1 MDRAKRRKVTKLG
14 FLMYIGVIGA
24 MGYLMWNIH
33 DAGMLPEQYEL
44 AALCMM
50 ISLLLIEGIFFIKSR
65 MHREKGKRIGAGVVA
80 VLLGLCLFSGSV
92 YASLMLDKTQDVLRA
107 FAGKDGKSTENFDKP
122 FIMYLSGSDTR
133 SKTLKKSRSDV
144 NILMVMN
151 PTTNR
156 ILLLNTPRDYYIPN
170 AAGGGANDKLTH
182 CGLYGIEN
190 SMKSLGNF
198 YGVPVS
204 HYGQI
209 NFTGFER
216 LIDAL
221 GGITVDAPSDFTTYK
236 SNIHFTKGINQ
247 CNGKMALAYARERHA
262 FATGDN
268 ARGEHQME
276 VITAMVKKASDNKLS
291 LIANYGNILNSLE
304 GTFVTDYSDGDL
316 SALIKTFL
324 NGAGK
329 WKIER
334 YAVTGTGGKATS
346 YSAPN
351 AYAYVT
357 YPDTASV
364 EKAKGMLKQFM
375 TVKEENE

>member
-1 MDRAKRRKVTKLG
+1 MDRAKRRKVTKICFLLYLG
-14 FLMYIGVIGA
+14 VVGSV
-24 MGYLMWNIH
+24 GYLLWNIH
-33 DAGMLPEQYEL
+33 DAGMLPQQYEL
-44 AALCMM
+44 AALCLM
-50 ISLLLIEGIFFIKSR
+50 ISLLLFEGMFFLKSR
-65 MHREKGKRIGAGVVA
+65 MHREKGKRIGSGVMA
-80 VLLGLCLFSGSV
+80 LLLGIALFGGSA

-107 FAGKDGKSTENFDKP
+107 FAGKDSKATQDFDKP

-133 SKTLKKSRSDV
+133 SKTLQKSRSDV

-151 PTTNR
+151 PTTNK
-156 ILLLNTPRDYYIPN
+156 IFLLNTPRDYYIPN
-170 AAGGGANDKLTH
+170 AAGGGAMDKLTH

-198 YGVPVS
+198 YGVPVK

-221 GGITVDAPSDFTTYK
+221 GGITVDSPSDFTTYK

-247 CNGKMALAYARERHA
+247 CNGKQALAYARERHA

-276 VITAMVKKASDNKLS
+276 VITAMVKKASNNKLS
-291 LIANYGNILNSLE
+291 VIANYGSLLNSLD
-304 GTFVTDYSDGDL
+304 GTFVTDFSDGDL

-346 YSAPN
+346 FSAPN
-351 AYAYVT
+351 SYAYVT
-357 YPDTASV
+357 YPDTNSV
-364 EKAKGMLKQFM
+364 NEAKAKLTKHM
-375 TVKEENE
+375 TVEETED